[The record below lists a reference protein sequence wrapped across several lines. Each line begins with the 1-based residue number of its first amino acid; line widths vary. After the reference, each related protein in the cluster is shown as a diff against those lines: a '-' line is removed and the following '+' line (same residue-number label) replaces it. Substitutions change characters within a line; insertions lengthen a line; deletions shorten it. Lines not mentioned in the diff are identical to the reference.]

1 MPIDIVLLW
10 LTVNRRTYKPE
21 LDKFRKDRAA
31 TKQAA
36 KQKELERALKDMSVE
51 VPLGQSNR
59 PQAKSVSKPA
69 RSEADEYRQKLRT
82 GQLDEDDD
90 THEEQEIA
98 DDEEEDGE
106 TWAGENG
113 EEIDREDHAMYQ
125 SLRQEQVRRSGVPA
139 PRTRKSAF
147 EDEAFGARW
156 PAPS

>member
-1 MPIDIVLLW
+1 MPIDIVSFW
-10 LTVNRRTYKPE
+10 LIVNRRTYKPE
-21 LDKFRKDRAA
+21 LDKFRKDREA

-51 VPLGQSNR
+51 VPLGQSSR
-59 PQAKSVSKPA
+59 PEAKSTSKSA

-147 EDEAFGARW
+147 EDDAFGARW